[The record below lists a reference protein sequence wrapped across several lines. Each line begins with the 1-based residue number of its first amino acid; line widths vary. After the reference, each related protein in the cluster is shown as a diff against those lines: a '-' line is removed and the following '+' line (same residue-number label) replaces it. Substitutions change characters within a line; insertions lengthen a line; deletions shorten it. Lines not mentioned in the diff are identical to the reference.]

1 MSRWVS
7 VCVCG
12 NGSRE
17 NQWELDITLSVLL
30 IFSFKP
36 RWFFCGKKDG
46 FIGACWIFYTVG
58 IW

>member
-1 MSRWVS
+1 MSRWLS

-36 RWFFCGKKDG
+36 RWFFCGKKER
-46 FIGACWIFYTVG
+46 FIGACWIF
-58 IW
+58 